1 MKIKVPQGYSSHVG
15 KLTLHEQD
23 KHEKRSTFAR
33 RQYEA
38 FVEPSEDGVY
48 FKDVQGY
55 CVLPLREQG

>member
-38 FVEPSEDGVY
+38 FVEPSEDGVPCR
-48 FKDVQGY
+48 VQGC
-55 CVLPLREQG
+55 CVLHVREQG